1 MNDLTISSGEV
12 SDKIIVSIAGD
23 DTILEYANLGLTFD
37 SPEDEV
43 LSAIRPVIQEAH
55 QTDIYDGSWLYKVR
69 KAVNSRNIHVI
80 PNSTA
85 G

>member
-1 MNDLTISSGEV
+1 MTDLTINSGEV
-12 SDKIIVSIAGD
+12 TNKIIVSIAGD

-37 SPEDEV
+37 SREEEV
-43 LSAIRPVIQEAH
+43 LAAIRPVIQEAH
-55 QTDIYDGSWLYKVR
+55 QMDIQDGGWLYKVR
-69 KAVNSRNIHVI
+69 KATNSRNIHVI